1 MRLDYMNKR
10 KKELKLT
17 NAKLSELSGVPMGT
31 LSKIM
36 AGIIEN
42 PKLNTLQAIA
52 KALECTIDD
61 FYDGGSA
68 EKEKSSASNEVG
80 EAFIVSE
87 LEKQI
92 ILKYRSNPQMQE
104 AVLRLLEID

>member
-17 NAKLSELSGVPMGT
+17 NQKLSELSGVPMGT

-61 FYDGGSA
+61 FYDGSD
-68 EKEKSSASNEVG
+68 EKEKSSATDEAG
-80 EAFIVSE
+80 EAFVVSE

-104 AVLRLLEID
+104 AVLRLLEL